1 MLARFIGPLV
11 AIVVASV
18 AVPSARALDTSDLAG
33 WWIAIDRAFPTLWER
48 GDIVAMEELLII
60 SPDGRAENR
69 GMGFYTPDCRPGD
82 ACTDAPLIAAARL
95 TLRGDLLTV
104 SDRKESRGRINSE
117 KADPVIRRI
126 AVTGTPAWTATLD
139 KNFLILRAA
148 TGNATRAFARIEPN
162 RLRRL
167 RAGLMIIEQSAA
179 RHWRCFFANATAN
192 DPAFAAL
199 SADSRS
205 APSFLNDY
213 LRIASYHATLDTLGS
228 MPTADHPDA
237 QQRALARS
245 KAEIILVET
254 FPDIPAPKSSC
265 RGTAAPRR
273 RRSGRWAG
281 ARPPARRGDRRRDR
295 CNPRHAGQRD
305 GHRHGAC
312 RLCSRQPRRRI
323 GLVRCRNEAAVLPRV
338 MRFSAAVF
346 EAPVSGTGR
355 LCRRRHRK
363 SAPNRRCPRLNRGS
377 SPVPCCPPPAA
388 RVFPK
393 SRRRA

>member
-18 AVPSARALDTSDLAG
+18 AVSSARALDTSDLAG

-82 ACTDAPLIAAARL
+82 ACTDAPLIATARL

-117 KADPVIRRI
+117 KADPAIRRI

-148 TGNATRAFARIEPN
+148 TGNATRALARIEPN

-213 LRIASYHATLDTLGS
+213 LRVASYHATLDTLGS

-254 FPDIPAPKSSC
+254 FPDIPAPKSHAEAQQLRAGAVLLGGRV
-265 RGTAAPRR
+265 RGLPPAEATAA
-273 RRSGRWAG
+273 AT
-281 ARPPARRGDRRRDR
+281 
-295 CNPRHAGQRD
+295 
-305 GHRHGAC
+305 
-312 RLCSRQPRRRI
+312 
-323 GLVRCRNEAAVLPRV
+323 AATR
-338 MRFSAAVF
+338 AT
-346 EAPVSGTGR
+346 PVSVTVTDVELAAYARVSRGAV
-355 LCRRRHRK
+355 
-363 SAPNRRCPRLNRGS
+363 SGS
-377 SPVPCCPPPAA
+377 SDAEMKRLFCLE
-388 RVFPK
+388 
-393 SRRRA
+393 

>member
-199 SADSRS
+199 SVDSRS

-254 FPDIPAPKSSC
+254 FPDIPAPKSYAEAQQLRAGAVLVGGRV
-265 RGTAAPRR
+265 RGLPPAEATAA
-273 RRSGRWAG
+273 AT
-281 ARPPARRGDRRRDR
+281 
-295 CNPRHAGQRD
+295 
-305 GHRHGAC
+305 
-312 RLCSRQPRRRI
+312 
-323 GLVRCRNEAAVLPRV
+323 AATR
-338 MRFSAAVF
+338 AT
-346 EAPVSGTGR
+346 PVSVTVTDMELAAYARVSRGAV
-355 LCRRRHRK
+355 
-363 SAPNRRCPRLNRGS
+363 SGS
-377 SPVPCCPPPAA
+377 SDAEMKRLFCLE
-388 RVFPK
+388 
-393 SRRRA
+393 

>member
-1 MLARFIGPLV
+1 M
-11 AIVVASV
+11 
-18 AVPSARALDTSDLAG
+18 
-33 WWIAIDRAFPTLWER
+33 
-48 GDIVAMEELLII
+48 
-60 SPDGRAENR
+60 
-69 GMGFYTPDCRPGD
+69 
-82 ACTDAPLIAAARL
+82 
-95 TLRGDLLTV
+95 
-104 SDRKESRGRINSE
+104 
-117 KADPVIRRI
+117 
-126 AVTGTPAWTATLD
+126 TGTPAWTATLD

-254 FPDIPAPKSSC
+254 FPDIPAPKSYAEAQQLRAGAVLVGGRV
-265 RGTAAPRR
+265 RGLPPAEATAA
-273 RRSGRWAG
+273 AT
-281 ARPPARRGDRRRDR
+281 
-295 CNPRHAGQRD
+295 
-305 GHRHGAC
+305 
-312 RLCSRQPRRRI
+312 
-323 GLVRCRNEAAVLPRV
+323 AATR
-338 MRFSAAVF
+338 AT
-346 EAPVSGTGR
+346 PVSVTVTDMELAAYARVSRGAV
-355 LCRRRHRK
+355 
-363 SAPNRRCPRLNRGS
+363 SGS
-377 SPVPCCPPPAA
+377 SDAEMKRLFCLE
-388 RVFPK
+388 
-393 SRRRA
+393 

>member
-1 MLARFIGPLV
+1 MQSRFIGLLV

-18 AVPSARALDTSDLAG
+18 AVPSARALDTGDLSG

-69 GMGFYTPDCRPGD
+69 GMGFFAPDDCMPGE
-82 ACTDAPLIAAARL
+82 ACTDAPLIATARL

-104 SDRKESRGRINSE
+104 SDRKESRGRINIK
-117 KADPVIRRI
+117 KADPAIRRI

-139 KNFLILRAA
+139 GNFLVLRAA

-167 RAGLMIIEQSAA
+167 RAGLILIEQSAA

-205 APSFLNDY
+205 APSFLDDY
-213 LRIASYHATLDTLGS
+213 LRVASYHATLATLGS

-237 QQRALARS
+237 QRRALASS
-245 KAEIILVET
+245 KAEIMLVET
-254 FPDIPAPKSSC
+254 FPDIPAPKSHAEAQRLLAGAVLLGARA
-265 RGTAAPRR
+265 RGLPPAEATAAATAAIRATPV
-273 RRSGRWAG
+273 SVTVTDGELAAY
-281 ARPPARRGDRRRDR
+281 ARVRRGAASGSPD
-295 CNPRHAGQRD
+295 AEMK
-305 GHRHGAC
+305 
-312 RLCSRQPRRRI
+312 RLFC
-323 GLVRCRNEAAVLPRV
+323 LE
-338 MRFSAAVF
+338 
-346 EAPVSGTGR
+346 
-355 LCRRRHRK
+355 
-363 SAPNRRCPRLNRGS
+363 
-377 SPVPCCPPPAA
+377 
-388 RVFPK
+388 
-393 SRRRA
+393 